1 MKILN
6 VLYQTDDNY
15 AAIAGVSMTSLFET
29 NKHLDEI
36 NIYMLNNDISKENL
50 DKYEMLCSQYN
61 RTLKIVDIH
70 DCLEKIKGYDVGTFR
85 DVYTVYLTMFILNE
99 LELNTDR
106 IFKLDADTIVTG
118 PLDEL
123 CDFDFK
129 ENYIAATYDCTINT
143 YKPMVNLTLDDR
155 YYNAGIILFNQKAW
169 IENNC
174 QQQLIDHLKEGRNKY
189 WLCEQDL
196 MNVVFRGH
204 IAYLPIKYNL
214 NSGFYIFGA
223 EYSYKLYKLNKYS
236 FSELDEI
243 KQAMENPVIH
253 HLMGAMTGRPWE
265 VNNTHPLNEKFNE
278 ILKNSLWSDY
288 EAVIPKRSVIF
299 KIQKILYK
307 ILQDWAYIKVHQ
319 AMNYKFLKDR
329 CKEAEKTAKVN
340 NPDWL
345 QTKYYASEY
354 KVNEP
359 LNILY
364 QANDYYAPYLGV
376 SLLSLLDNNKHIK
389 DINVFIIDDGIDKEN
404 KNKIEQVVSKY
415 NRQVNYIDTSV
426 SQKILEDANAPRFR
440 GNYAT
445 YFKLFVL
452 DELPEDVKTILYV
465 DSDTIVRGAL
475 DEIVSFD
482 FGDCSLAMVPAIY
495 HDKYR
500 NRVGISFEDTTY
512 NAGIMAFKLDA
523 WRENNCRQ
531 RLIEG
536 MQKDPQVLTFA
547 PDQSLAIK
555 VLQKDLAQLPLKFNF
570 STLYT
575 LFTYDE
581 ITTMFSCHEAK
592 AFNQEEI
599 EKAYKDIAIYHYI
612 ELQVGKPWEKDSVH
626 PKKFLWKYYFDKSPW
641 KDLPAPKVKLSF
653 ILKLQRIAYKILP
666 TKTYMSAY
674 AFAWKHF
681 MK

>member
-50 DKYEMLCSQYN
+50 DKYEELCEKYN
-61 RTLKIVDIH
+61 RKLKVIDINA
-70 DCLEKIKGYDVGTFR
+70 CLERIKGYGVGTFR
-85 DVYTVYLTMFILNE
+85 DVYTVYLTMFIMDE
-99 LELNTDR
+99 LKLNTDR
-106 IFKLDADTIVTG
+106 ILKLDADTIVSA

-129 ENYIAATYDCTINT
+129 GNYVAATYDCTLNT
-143 YKPMVNLTLDDR
+143 YKPMVGLTLDDK

-174 QQQLIDHLKEGRNKY
+174 QQQLIDHIHEGRNKY

-204 IAYLPIKYNL
+204 ISYLPIRYNL

-223 EYSYKLYKLNKYS
+223 EYSYKLYKLNKFSYS
-236 FSELDEI
+236 SLEEI
-243 KQAMENPVIH
+243 KEAMNNPAIH

-265 VNNTHPLNEKFNE
+265 EKNTHPLNLKFNK
-278 ILKNSLWSDY
+278 ILKDSLWNDFKLI
-288 EAVIPKRSVIF
+288 VPQRSIVF
-299 KIQKILYK
+299 KIQKLAFK
-307 ILQDWAYIKVHQ
+307 ILRKWAYLKVHQ
-319 AMNYKFLKDR
+319 SMNYKFLNDR
-329 CKEAEKTAKVN
+329 NKETLKTASVN
-340 NPDWL
+340 NPNWL
-345 QTKYYASEY
+345 QTKFYGNEY
-354 KVNEP
+354 KINEP

-364 QANDYYAPYLGV
+364 QSNDYYAPYLGV

-389 DINVFIIDDGIDKEN
+389 EINVYIIDDGISKEN
-404 KNKIEQVVSKY
+404 QEKIKQVIDEFGRKVS
-415 NRQVNYIDTSV
+415 YIDTSI
-426 SQKILEDANAPRFR
+426 SQKILEDANAPKFR

-452 DELPEDVKTILYV
+452 DELPSEVKTILYV

-475 DEIVSFD
+475 DEIVDFD

-500 NRVGISFEDTTY
+500 SRVGISHEDTTY
-512 NAGIMAFKLDA
+512 NAGIMAFKLDS
-523 WRENNCRQ
+523 WRKNKCRQ

-536 MQKDPQVLTFA
+536 MQNNPEVLSFA

-555 VLQKDLAQLPLKFNF
+555 VLQKDLAALPLKFNF

-575 LFTYDE
+575 LFSYKE

-592 AFNQEEI
+592 MFNQETI
-599 EKAYKDIAIYHYI
+599 DNAYKDVAIYHYI

-641 KDLPAPKVKLSF
+641 KNLPAPKVKLRF
-653 ILKLQRIAYKILP
+653 ILKLQRIAYKIMP
-666 TKTYMSAY
+666 TKLYMKAY
-674 AFAWKHF
+674 AFAWNHF